1 MWVMRVPLP
10 RTDTGEQRQCTAL
23 HPRLALLTGTIAKAL
38 DDLFHASILIL
49 LLMCT
54 FAAIA
59 TWRFGTEVWTCV
71 VLPGRECRGG
81 VLIGAKSL
89 PRLIGAK
96 SLLIAPDWGANF
108 GFEMEDRCR

>member
-1 MWVMRVPLP
+1 MVGMTLVMRVPQP
-10 RTDTGEQRQCTAL
+10 RTDNGEQCQCTAL

-71 VLPGRECRGG
+71 VLVGRECRAG
-81 VLIGAKSL
+81 VLIGARSVRRLVGTRSL
-89 PRLIGAK
+89 PVEEG
-96 SLLIAPDWGANF
+96 
-108 GFEMEDRCR
+108 C